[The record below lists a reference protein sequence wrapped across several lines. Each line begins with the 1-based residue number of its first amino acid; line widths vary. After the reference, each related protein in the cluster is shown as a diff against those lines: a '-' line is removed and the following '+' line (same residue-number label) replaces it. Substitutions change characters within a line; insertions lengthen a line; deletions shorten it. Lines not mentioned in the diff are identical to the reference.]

1 MHRKN
6 LRELKAENESLKQRL
21 REMNEEIELLK
32 FFKKED
38 NESMIF
44 NQTSNPFAKKNPN

>member
-1 MHRKN
+1 
-6 LRELKAENESLKQRL
+6 
-21 REMNEEIELLK
+21 MNEEIELLK

-44 NQTSNPFAKKNPN
+44 NQTSNPFAKKGQGHDQSVSYHQGNSP